1 MSIDLTEIGE
11 YPQSQKANDV
21 VDENSNLHLDRFFM
35 VKIELPVGI
44 PEPILRPKAKLTD
57 LLSCGYFGLRLVVS
71 KRLKDIF
78 QKYNEYDSQY
88 FPMNVILGAKR
99 LDYWLISPFQLQM
112 NKINFAKSEIWICG
126 MGNAKIERIPISSYK
141 EYANIKKEIKLP
153 QRLLIEKLWLNTS
166 NIHDFFILE
175 NVTGGIGYY
184 VSEVVKN
191 EITALG
197 CTGIRFEEIQVDA
210 E

>member
-1 MSIDLTEIGE
+1 
-11 YPQSQKANDV
+11 
-21 VDENSNLHLDRFFM
+21 
-35 VKIELPVGI
+35 
-44 PEPILRPKAKLTD
+44 
-57 LLSCGYFGLRLVVS
+57 
-71 KRLKDIF
+71 
-78 QKYNEYDSQY
+78 
-88 FPMNVILGAKR
+88 
-99 LDYWLISPFQLQM
+99 
-112 NKINFAKSEIWICG
+112 
-126 MGNAKIERIPISSYK
+126 MGNAKIERIPILSYK